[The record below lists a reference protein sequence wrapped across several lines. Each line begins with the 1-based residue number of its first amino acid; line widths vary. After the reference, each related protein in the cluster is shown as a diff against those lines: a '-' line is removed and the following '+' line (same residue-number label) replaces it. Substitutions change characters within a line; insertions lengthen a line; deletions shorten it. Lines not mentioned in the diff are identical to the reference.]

1 MIQYIVRRVLWMIA
15 LLFLVSALTFVIF
28 YVLPSADPAALRAGK
43 SPNPQ
48 LVEQIRHQLGL
59 DQPLYE
65 QYFDYMK
72 NIVTKFDLGYS
83 YQNNISVR
91 SQIFERLPATISLA
105 IGAAIIWLT
114 VGIARRHHLLDPAPQ
129 PHRPPLDG
137 RRARRDL
144 GAGLLAGARRALPLR
159 RRHRASSRSSRAPAA
174 TCRSARTRAKWFTSL
189 IMPWCVLAAAFAAFY
204 ARLLRSTMI
213 ETMGEDYIRTARA
226 KGLGERRVIFRH
238 GLRSAITPIVTA
250 AGLDIGI
257 LLGGAIL
264 TETVFNIPGI
274 GRLAYDSIINSD
286 LPMIQGTVL
295 LERSSSSRRTSSSTS
310 PTPSW
315 IRVSATD
322 AFGGSADR
330 EGVV

>member
-1 MIQYIVRRVLWMIA
+1 MLQYIIRRSLWMVA
-15 LLFLVSALTFVIF
+15 LLFLVSAVTFVIF
-28 YVLPSADPAALRAGK
+28 YALPSADPAALRAGK

-59 DQPLYE
+59 DRPLYE
-65 QYFDYMK
+65 QYWDYVK
-72 NIVTKFDLGYS
+72 KLVTKFDLGYS
-83 YQNNISVR
+83 YQNNVSVR
-91 SQIFERLPATISLA
+91 TQIFQRLPATISLA
-105 IGAAIIWLT
+105 VGAAILWLA
-114 VGIARRHHLLDPAPQ
+114 VGILVGIISSVRPRSLIDRLSMGTALVAISAPVYWLALVALYLFANDIGKWKLLP
-129 PHRPPLDG
+129 
-137 RRARRDL
+137 
-144 GAGLLAGARRALPLR
+144 GAGSYVPF
-159 RRHRASSRSSRAPAA
+159 SEDP
-174 TCRSARTRAKWFTSL
+174 TKWFTSL

-257 LLGGAIL
+257 LFGGAIL

-274 GRLAYDSIINSD
+274 GRLAYDSIVNSD

-295 LERSSSSRRTSSSTS
+295 LGAFFIVTANLLVDIAYAFVD
-310 PTPSW
+310 P
-315 IRVSATD
+315 RV
-322 AFGGSADR
+322 R
-330 EGVV
+330 Y